1 MQGFFNIILNI
12 QFIFKGKYGLIMMGG
27 TTVMMK
33 KSTLILCSLCLGF
46 SMTACEQKKEVK
58 KQTAT
63 SSTVMENQKK
73 ESININHFSNIN
85 EGMTYKEVKDLIGF
99 EGDLLLE
106 EGVEHS
112 TQIKQIFAWKG
123 SDPTTLV
130 EITFLDGKVH
140 SKVQQGLS

>member
-1 MQGFFNIILNI
+1 
-12 QFIFKGKYGLIMMGG
+12 MMGG

-99 EGDLLLE
+99 EGDLLIE

-123 SDPTTLV
+123 SNPTALV
-130 EITFLDGKVH
+130 EITFLDGKVL

>member
-1 MQGFFNIILNI
+1 
-12 QFIFKGKYGLIMMGG
+12 MMGG

-99 EGDLLLE
+99 EGDLLIE

-112 TQIKQIFAWKG
+112 TQIKQVFAWKG
-123 SDPTTLV
+123 SNPTALV
-130 EITFLDGKVH
+130 EITFLGGKVH
-140 SKVQQGLS
+140 SKLQQGLS

>member
-1 MQGFFNIILNI
+1 
-12 QFIFKGKYGLIMMGG
+12 
-27 TTVMMK
+27 MMK
-33 KSTLILCSLCLGF
+33 KSTIILCSLCLGF

-99 EGDLLLE
+99 EGDLLIE

-123 SDPTTLV
+123 SNPTVLV

>member
-1 MQGFFNIILNI
+1 
-12 QFIFKGKYGLIMMGG
+12 MMGG

-58 KQTAT
+58 KHTAT

-73 ESININHFSNIN
+73 KSININHFSNIN

-99 EGDLLLE
+99 EGDLLIE
-106 EGVEHS
+106 EGGEHS

-123 SDPTTLV
+123 SNPTALV

>member
-1 MQGFFNIILNI
+1 
-12 QFIFKGKYGLIMMGG
+12 
-27 TTVMMK
+27 MMK
-33 KSTLILCSLCLGF
+33 KSTIILYSLCLGF

-85 EGMTYKEVKDLIGF
+85 AGMTYKEVKDLIGF
-99 EGDLLLE
+99 EGDLLIE

-123 SDPTTLV
+123 SNPTALV

-140 SKVQQGLS
+140 SKAQQGLS

>member
-1 MQGFFNIILNI
+1 
-12 QFIFKGKYGLIMMGG
+12 MGG

-33 KSTLILCSLCLGF
+33 KSTIILCSLCLGF

-73 ESININHFSNIN
+73 ESINISHFSNIN

-99 EGDLLLE
+99 EGDLLIE

-123 SDPTTLV
+123 SNPTALV

>member
-1 MQGFFNIILNI
+1 
-12 QFIFKGKYGLIMMGG
+12 MMGG

-33 KSTLILCSLCLGF
+33 KSAFIVWSLCLGF

-63 SSTVMENQKK
+63 SSTVMERKQKD
-73 ESININHFSNIN
+73 SININHFSNIN
-85 EGMTYKEVKDLIGF
+85 EGMTYTEVKDFIGF
-99 EGDLLLE
+99 EGDLVIE
-106 EGVEHS
+106 EGVEDS
-112 TQIKQIFAWKG
+112 TQIKQIFSWKG
-123 SDPTTLV
+123 SDPTSFV

>member
-1 MQGFFNIILNI
+1 
-12 QFIFKGKYGLIMMGG
+12 MGG

-33 KSTLILCSLCLGF
+33 KSTIILCSLCLGF

-99 EGDLLLE
+99 EGDLLIE

-112 TQIKQIFAWKG
+112 TQIKQVFAWKG
-123 SDPTTLV
+123 SNPTALV
-130 EITFLDGKVH
+130 EITFLGGKVH
-140 SKVQQGLS
+140 SKLQQGLS

>member
-1 MQGFFNIILNI
+1 
-12 QFIFKGKYGLIMMGG
+12 
-27 TTVMMK
+27 MMK

-99 EGDLLLE
+99 EGDLLIE

-112 TQIKQIFAWKG
+112 TQIKQIFAWKR
-123 SDPTTLV
+123 SNPTAVV

>member
-1 MQGFFNIILNI
+1 
-12 QFIFKGKYGLIMMGG
+12 MGG

-99 EGDLLLE
+99 EGDLLIE

-123 SDPTTLV
+123 SNPTALV

-140 SKVQQGLS
+140 SKVRQGLS

>member
-1 MQGFFNIILNI
+1 
-12 QFIFKGKYGLIMMGG
+12 
-27 TTVMMK
+27 MMK
-33 KSTLILCSLCLGF
+33 KSAFILCGLCLSF
-46 SMTACEQKKEVK
+46 SVTACEQKKEVK

-63 SSTVMENQKK
+63 SSIITENKNQK
-73 ESININHFSNIN
+73 SINVNHFSNIN
-85 EGMTYKEVKDLIGF
+85 EGMTYLEVRDLIGF
-99 EGDLLLE
+99 EGDLLIE

-123 SDPTTLV
+123 SNPTALV

>member
-1 MQGFFNIILNI
+1 
-12 QFIFKGKYGLIMMGG
+12 MGG

-33 KSTLILCSLCLGF
+33 KSTIILWSLCLGF

-99 EGDLLLE
+99 EGDLLIE

-123 SDPTTLV
+123 SNPTALV
-130 EITFLDGKVH
+130 EITFLDGKVR
-140 SKVQQGLS
+140 SKAQQGLS

>member
-1 MQGFFNIILNI
+1 
-12 QFIFKGKYGLIMMGG
+12 MGG

-46 SMTACEQKKEVK
+46 SMTACEQRKEVK
-58 KQTAT
+58 NQTAT

-99 EGDLLLE
+99 EGDLLIE

-123 SDPTTLV
+123 SNPTALV

-140 SKVQQGLS
+140 SKAQQGLS

>member
-1 MQGFFNIILNI
+1 
-12 QFIFKGKYGLIMMGG
+12 MGG

-33 KSTLILCSLCLGF
+33 KSAFILCGFCLSF

-63 SSTVMENQKK
+63 SSTVMESQKK
-73 ESININHFSNIN
+73 EFININHFSKID
-85 EGMTYKEVKDLIGF
+85 EGMTYTEVKDLIGF
-99 EGDLLLE
+99 EGNLLIE

-123 SDPTTLV
+123 NNPNSFV

-140 SKVQQGLS
+140 SKSQQGLS

>member
-1 MQGFFNIILNI
+1 
-12 QFIFKGKYGLIMMGG
+12 MMGG

-33 KSTLILCSLCLGF
+33 KSACILFSLCLGF

-99 EGDLLLE
+99 EGDLLIE

-123 SDPTTLV
+123 SNPTALV

>member
-1 MQGFFNIILNI
+1 
-12 QFIFKGKYGLIMMGG
+12 
-27 TTVMMK
+27 
-33 KSTLILCSLCLGF
+33 
-46 SMTACEQKKEVK
+46 
-58 KQTAT
+58 
-63 SSTVMENQKK
+63 
-73 ESININHFSNIN
+73 
-85 EGMTYKEVKDLIGF
+85 GMTYKEVKDLIGF

-123 SDPTTLV
+123 SNPTALV

>member
-1 MQGFFNIILNI
+1 
-12 QFIFKGKYGLIMMGG
+12 MGG

-33 KSTLILCSLCLGF
+33 KSTIILCSLCLGF

-63 SSTVMENQKK
+63 SSTVMKNQKK

-85 EGMTYKEVKDLIGF
+85 EGMTYKEVTDLIGF
-99 EGDLLLE
+99 EGDLLIE

-123 SDPTTLV
+123 SNPTALV

>member
-1 MQGFFNIILNI
+1 
-12 QFIFKGKYGLIMMGG
+12 MGG

-33 KSTLILCSLCLGF
+33 KSTIILCSLCLGF

-99 EGDLLLE
+99 EGDLLIE

-123 SDPTTLV
+123 NNPTALV

>member
-1 MQGFFNIILNI
+1 
-12 QFIFKGKYGLIMMGG
+12 MGG
-27 TTVMMK
+27 TTVIMK
-33 KSTLILCSLCLGF
+33 KSTIILCSLCLGF

-99 EGDLLLE
+99 EGDLLIE

-123 SDPTTLV
+123 SNPTALV

-140 SKVQQGLS
+140 SKMQQGLS